1 MRLNQCLAELDKYNR
16 REDALKRRL
25 EGYAEVL
32 SDYAKEM
39 EDGQVSVLDYITVLR
54 SRIQAERDC
63 MLLQANRQLVV
74 VTCNYWNY

>member
-1 MRLNQCLAELDKYNR
+1 
-16 REDALKRRL
+16 
-25 EGYAEVL
+25 
-32 SDYAKEM
+32 M

-54 SRIQAERDC
+54 SRIQAEIDC